1 MARFEIAFSAK
12 LVEGADAAQVKA
24 AVQRLFNADDK
35 LLAQLFSGRR
45 MVIKQSVDQATA
57 QKYQKAFAS
66 AGAVLEVKPLTPA
79 PAAPA
84 EPQRPAVSAPAAPA
98 AGSAAP
104 SAAGQR
110 IQAPEFGLAPAGAD
124 LLPDKQQAAVADI
137 DISSIELAPQGSDAG
152 YAKPAQAPAQVS
164 TEHLR
169 LAD

>member
-12 LVEGADAAQVKA
+12 LVEGADAAQVKV
-24 AVQRLFNADDK
+24 AVQRLFNADEK

-45 MVIKQSVDQATA
+45 MVIKQGVDQATA

-79 PAAPA
+79 PA

-98 AGSAAP
+98 AGSAAS
-104 SAAGQR
+104 SAAGQH